1 MTMRKVA
8 AVVAAVA
15 MVGAVPVTV
24 SAQDANGIYGN
35 VYGCAVVAP
44 TSAAWTQIASA
55 DMKDTSTGAA
65 LTAGLFLSSLSL
77 VSRDAWGGNASF
89 ICLGPATSCPAA
101 TTNAPRLDAGTAK
114 SIEVRGVLSG
124 TAQSSITTLS
134 LKGSAVGASNV
145 EVCAHF
151 RKVP

>member
-1 MTMRKVA
+1 MMKRKIAALA
-8 AVVAAVA
+8 AVVAL
-15 MVGAVPVTV
+15 VGAVPVQ
-24 SAQDANGIYGN
+24 AQDANGIYGN
-35 VYGCAVVAP
+35 VYGCTVQSFGTA
-44 TSAAWTQIASA
+44 SWTQIASA

-77 VSRDAWGGNASF
+77 VSREAWGGPAAF
-89 ICLGPATSCPAA
+89 ICLGPSASCPAS
-101 TTNAPRLDAGTAK
+101 TTNAPTLPAGSAK
-114 SIEVRGVLSG
+114 TIEVRGVLSG

-134 LKGSAVGASNV
+134 LRGSGSAASV

>member
-1 MTMRKVA
+1 MMKHKLAALAASVA
-8 AVVAAVA
+8 L
-15 MVGAVPVTV
+15 VGAVPVQ
-24 SAQDANGIYGN
+24 AQDANGIYGN
-35 VYGCAVVAP
+35 VYGCSVQ
-44 TSAAWTQIASA
+44 SFGAASWTQIASA

-77 VSRDAWGGNASF
+77 VSREAWGGPAAF
-89 ICLGPATSCPAA
+89 ICLGPSASCPAS
-101 TTNAPRLDAGTAK
+101 TTNAPTLPAGSAK
-114 SIEVRGVLSG
+114 TIEVRGVLSG

-134 LKGSAVGASNV
+134 LRGSGSAASV

>member
-1 MTMRKVA
+1 MMKRKVA
-8 AVVAAVA
+8 ALAASVAL
-15 MVGAVPVTV
+15 VGAVPVQ
-24 SAQDANGIYGN
+24 AQDASGIYGN
-35 VYGCAVVAP
+35 VYGCTVQSFGTA
-44 TSAAWTQIASA
+44 SWTQIASA

-77 VSRDAWGGNASF
+77 VSREAWGGPAAF
-89 ICLGPATSCPAA
+89 ICLGPSASCPAS
-101 TTNAPRLDAGTAK
+101 TTNAPTLPAGSAK
-114 SIEVRGVLSG
+114 TIEVRGVLSG

-134 LKGSAVGASNV
+134 LRGSGSAASV

>member
-8 AVVAAVA
+8 AVAAAVA
-15 MVGAVPVTV
+15 MVGAVPAQ
-24 SAQDANGIYGN
+24 AQDANGIYGN

-55 DMKDTSTGAA
+55 DMKDTSTGTA
-65 LTAGLFLSSLSL
+65 LSAGLFLSSLSL

-89 ICLGPATSCPAA
+89 ICLGPAASCPAA
-101 TTNAPRLDAGTAK
+101 TTSAPKLDAGTAK

-134 LKGSAVGASNV
+134 LKGSAVGAANV

>member
-1 MTMRKVA
+1 MMKHKLAALAASVA
-8 AVVAAVA
+8 L
-15 MVGAVPVTV
+15 VGAVPVQ
-24 SAQDANGIYGN
+24 AQDANGIYGN
-35 VYGCAVVAP
+35 VYGCTVQ
-44 TSAAWTQIASA
+44 SFGAASWTQIASA

-77 VSRDAWGGNASF
+77 VSREAWGGPAAF
-89 ICLGPATSCPAA
+89 ICLGPSASCPAA
-101 TTNAPRLDAGTAK
+101 TTNAPTLPAGSAK
-114 SIEVRGVLSG
+114 TIEVRGVLSG

-134 LKGSAVGASNV
+134 LRGSGAAASV

>member
-8 AVVAAVA
+8 AVAAALA
-15 MVGAVPVTV
+15 MVCAVPVTG
-24 SAQDANGIYGN
+24 SAQDASGIYGN

-44 TSAAWTQIASA
+44 TSAAWTQIASS
-55 DMKDTSTGAA
+55 DMKDTSTGTA

-77 VSRDAWGGNASF
+77 VSRDAWGGNASYL
-89 ICLGPATSCPAA
+89 CLGPAASCPASTA
-101 TTNAPRLDAGTAK
+101 NAPRLDAGTAK

-124 TAQSSITTLS
+124 TAQTSITTIA

-145 EVCAHF
+145 EVCAHY